1 MGRSRRGGGR
11 GRGSYASQNYSK
23 QRHHKFDEDR
33 FTTDMEAAIAGK
45 LDLRRENQNGWVV
58 CEAWEGWSH
67 ETKG

>member
-45 LDLRRENQNGWVV
+45 LDLRRENQNG
-58 CEAWEGWSH
+58 
-67 ETKG
+67 